1 MDHIYLDHNST
12 TPTRAEVVEAMVKI
26 GEAMP
31 RSLKETADDGLAMT
45 PTGCRIRNEL
55 YQIR

>member
-1 MDHIYLDHNST
+1 MD
-12 TPTRAEVVEAMVKI
+12 EVVEAMVKI

-31 RSLKETADDGLAMT
+31 RSLKETADGGLAMT
-45 PTGCRIRNEL
+45 PTGCRIRNDL